1 MPVDPTDPDLP
12 LYGAPPL
19 TAYARF
25 WRRYV
30 VFTGRASLSE
40 FWWAALLNTVA
51 ALVLAIAGGA
61 LVAVGAGLASD
72 GSPVAAIPNALGAVL
87 LFALGVFFLA
97 QIVPSIALS
106 IRRLHDAN
114 LSGLFLL
121 LGFIPSVG
129 GLVLLVLDVLP
140 SNPEGR
146 RFDEGAARW
155 QPSAPAP
162 AASAPSTPDPFAV
175 PAAGASAAPFAAP
188 PTAPPAAPPAAP
200 TNGGFDA
207 WPAPATTPPATAPLP
222 VSATRVDAADTA
234 PRPADAL
241 TAAWS
246 ALGEVERVEPRLGV
260 QPSWRRQGYL
270 FVRRPDGADVLT
282 TDGLG
287 EAEGAAAL
295 GAGAEV
301 YLASPELGATREAV
315 ADGWRFTIVAA
326 VARRIGASGMHLP
339 AELEQYGALS
349 MSVPADAPAD
359 WRGADGGVGV
369 LVGVGLPGVPEAVAT
384 AAGEVRLVGLV
395 PLRPE
400 ELQRIL
406 DGGREAR
413 RSVAARLAALPPAQL
428 TAPDRPAV

>member
-51 ALVLAIAGGA
+51 ALVIGVVGGV
-61 LVAVGAGLASD
+61 LVAVGAGLANN

-87 LFALGVFFLA
+87 LFALALFFLA
-97 QIVPSIALS
+97 QIVPSIAVS

-129 GLVLLVLDVLP
+129 GLILLVLQVLP

-146 RFDEGAARW
+146 RYDEGAARW
-155 QPSAPAP
+155 QPSSPAPAP
-162 AASAPSTPDPFAV
+162 TTAPDPFAV
-175 PAAGASAAPFAAP
+175 PAAGASSAPFAAP
-188 PTAPPAAPPAAP
+188 PA
-200 TNGGFDA
+200 NGGFDA

-222 VSATRVDAADTA
+222 VSAAPADPVDTA

-241 TAAWS
+241 TAAWG

-270 FVRRPDGADVLT
+270 LVRRPDGADVLT

-301 YLASPELGATREAV
+301 YLASPELGATPEAV

-349 MSVPADAPAD
+349 MSVPADAPPE